1 MRWLLPLVLFAAPC
15 YADSCTSFNQFQF
28 SPYELERCIKEMKYL
43 NDLRLQTLEIE
54 NRLLRNQ
61 VCDLAL
67 EINKISPASDIV
79 GVSCLNMGR
88 TKPAPTKPPMKPT
101 PPPALH

>member
-1 MRWLLPLVLFAAPC
+1 MRWALALLLSSGPCFADA
-15 YADSCTSFNQFQF
+15 CTSFNQFQF

-88 TKPAPTKPPMKPT
+88 GKPSPPKPPQKFQPAP
-101 PPPALH
+101 LVR